1 MPPTRMFALK
11 RALLRWAGATVGDN
25 ARIVSTAKFHVCG
38 KLEIGSNTWIGH
50 EVMIVGGDAEV
61 QIGAEVDIAPRVT
74 IVTGSHEAFGLPG
87 KAAGKGY
94 SKPVH
99 IGDGAW
105 IGAGSTILGGVR
117 IGAQAIVAAGS
128 LVRKNVQNESIVAGV
143 PAEQISIKEP
153 A

>member
-50 EVMIVGGDAEV
+50 EVIIVGGDAEV

-105 IGAGSTILGGVR
+105 IGAGSTVLGGVR
-117 IGAQAIVAAGS
+117 IGPQTIVAAGA
-128 LVRKNVQNESIVAGV
+128 LVRKDTAPKTIVGGI
-143 PAEQISIKEP
+143 PAKVISTENQ
-153 A
+153 